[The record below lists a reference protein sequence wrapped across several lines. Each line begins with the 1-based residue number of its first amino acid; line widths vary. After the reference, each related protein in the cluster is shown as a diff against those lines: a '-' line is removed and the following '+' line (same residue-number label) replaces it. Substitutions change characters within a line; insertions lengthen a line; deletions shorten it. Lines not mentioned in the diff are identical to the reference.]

1 MKLELIAD
9 SFYHKS
15 TDPILKGEVN
25 DFPERY
31 LTDFPNTFKVYE
43 EPEVKEDS
51 VELVIEEPIEEVK
64 EDLLDQDEP
73 SDVFSDKRLPA
84 SAEILKPT
92 LTDLARMNGADLQK
106 IAPLYGLD
114 PNGYETFKALRAAL
128 KEAI

>member
-9 SFYHKS
+9 SFYYKS

-43 EPEVKEDS
+43 EPVVAEDA
-51 VELVIEEPIEEVK
+51 VEMVIEEPIEEVK
-64 EDLLDQDEP
+64 EDLLDLDEP
-73 SDVFSDKRLPA
+73 V
-84 SAEILKPT
+84 T
-92 LTDLARMNGADLQK
+92 LTELARMNGGDLQK
-106 IAPLYGLD
+106 IAPKYGLD
-114 PNGYETFKALRAAL
+114 PDGYETFKALRTAI

>member
-31 LTDFPNTFKVYE
+31 LEIFPNTFKVYE
-43 EPEVKEDS
+43 EPEVAEDA
-51 VELVIEEPIEEVK
+51 VEMVIEEPIEEVK
-64 EDLLDQDEP
+64 EDLLDLDEP
-73 SDVFSDKRLPA
+73 V
-84 SAEILKPT
+84 T
-92 LTDLARMNGADLQK
+92 LTDLTRMNGDQLK
-106 IAPLYGLD
+106 EIASGYGLD
-114 PNGYETFKALRAAL
+114 PNGYETVKALRAAL

>member
-9 SFYHKS
+9 SFYYKS

-84 SAEILKPT
+84 DTELPKLTI
-92 LTDLARMNGADLQK
+92 TDLTRMNGDQLK
-106 IAPLYGLD
+106 EIASGYGLD
-114 PNGYETFKALRAAL
+114 PNGYETVKALRAAL

>member
-43 EPEVKEDS
+43 EPVVAEDA
-51 VELVIEEPIEEVK
+51 VEMVIEEPIEEVK
-64 EDLLDQDEP
+64 EDLLDLDEP
-73 SDVFSDKRLPA
+73 V
-84 SAEILKPT
+84 T
-92 LTDLARMNGADLQK
+92 LTDLTRMNGDQLK
-106 IAPLYGLD
+106 EIASGYGLD
-114 PNGYETFKALRAAL
+114 PNGYETVKALRAAL

>member
-9 SFYHKS
+9 SFYNKS

-31 LTDFPNTFKVYE
+31 LTVFPNTFKVYE
-43 EPEVKEDS
+43 EPVVAEDA
-51 VELVIEEPIEEVK
+51 VEMVTEEPIEEVK
-64 EDLLDQDEP
+64 EDLLDLDEP
-73 SDVFSDKRLPA
+73 V
-84 SAEILKPT
+84 T

-106 IAPLYGLD
+106 IAPQYELD
-114 PNGYETFKALRAAL
+114 PNGYDTFKALRAAI